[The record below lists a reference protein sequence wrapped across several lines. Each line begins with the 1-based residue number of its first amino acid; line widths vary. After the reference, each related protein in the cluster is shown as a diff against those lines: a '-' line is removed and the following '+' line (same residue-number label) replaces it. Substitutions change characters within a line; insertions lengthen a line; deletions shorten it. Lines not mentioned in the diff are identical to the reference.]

1 MPINIRYRQP
11 VLAGLCALALSAP
24 ATLARAESADL
35 DWLAIAYVWAA
46 DIGVDARDRSISVD
60 FSDVVDKLEFGFQ
73 GRVEAQQD
81 DIGGFVDVIFMNVG
95 DKSTREF
102 VTLNSDL
109 DMTTMDLALV
119 WSPGP
124 ERMTGFEVFGG
135 LRYIDTDFGLVV
147 DPIPPSPP
155 ESRTSL
161 DSSFS
166 DLLVGARYIAPL
178 DEQWRL
184 TLTGDVSSGDS
195 EGTWSLGAFAGY
207 RMGVHH
213 LVAGYRHFE
222 MEFEGRG
229 GNTLVT
235 ETFSGPIVAYGFSF

>member
-1 MPINIRYRQP
+1 
-11 VLAGLCALALSAP
+11 
-24 ATLARAESADL
+24 
-35 DWLAIAYVWAA
+35 
-46 DIGVDARDRSISVD
+46 
-60 FSDVVDKLEFGFQ
+60 
-73 GRVEAQQD
+73 
-81 DIGGFVDVIFMNVG
+81 
-95 DKSTREF
+95 

-124 ERMTGFEVFGG
+124 ERMTGIEVFGG

-166 DLLVGARYIAPL
+166 DLLLGARYIAPL
-178 DEQWRL
+178 NEQWRL